1 VTDRCQDGSGDVKT
15 PRREKALARGYLLQ
29 DKHVRI
35 DSHQH
40 FWKVSRGDYPWMTPD
55 VPILYR
61 DYGPED
67 LKPCLTRHHI
77 GRTVLVQAA
86 PTVAETDFLLELAQP
101 EPFVAGVVGWLDMES
116 EDFAGQFAAY
126 RRKPKVIGIRPMLQ
140 DLSEDDYILKPR
152 VMESLELIARADFP
166 FDFLTYTR
174 HLPYV
179 LRALESM
186 PGLRAVIDHISKP
199 EIKAQKLE
207 PWKSLIREVAQH
219 SNVYCKLSGMITEA
233 DHERWTPDHLLPYID
248 HVIECFGP
256 ERVMFG
262 SDWPVCLRAGTYD
275 QAVDALDSILSRS
288 FDDTS
293 RAAAFGSNAKRFYG
307 LRT

>member
-1 VTDRCQDGSGDVKT
+1 
-15 PRREKALARGYLLQ
+15 
-29 DKHVRI
+29 
-35 DSHQH
+35 
-40 FWKVSRGDYPWMTPD
+40 M
-55 VPILYR
+55 
-61 DYGPED
+61 
-67 LKPCLTRHHI
+67 
-77 GRTVLVQAA
+77 VQAA

-116 EDFAGQFAAY
+116 EDFAGQFADY
-126 RRKPKVIGIRPMLQ
+126 CDKPKFIGIRPMLQ
-140 DLSEDDYILKPR
+140 DLSEDDYILKPE
-152 VMESLELIARADFP
+152 VLESLELIARADCR

-179 LRALESM
+179 LRALEKV

-207 PWKSLIREVAQH
+207 PWRSLIREVAQH

-233 DHERWTPDHLLPYID
+233 DHQHWTPDHLRPYVD
-248 HVIECFGP
+248 HVVECFGP

-275 QAVDALDSILSRS
+275 RVVDALDSILSRS
-288 FDDTS
+288 LSEDL
-293 RAAAFGSNAKRFYG
+293 RAAVFGSNAERFYG
-307 LRT
+307 LTEKNASRKGAETQSQAK